1 MFDRALRK
9 VPEVGSYTFALASV
23 DDVRK
28 FMEIRFMVQFV
39 RHELI
44 SQQEADEIYDDQE
57 EKVSVLGMTWV
68 KHNQRILTSYEMPKW
83 CCVKYP

>member
-1 MFDRALRK
+1 M
-9 VPEVGSYTFALASV
+9 

-28 FMEIRFMVQFV
+28 FMKISFMVQFV